1 MNNLGMA
8 RNPDMYRGG
17 PPMCPADFKPP
28 TETQMP
34 SAPSN
39 PKKRRKTNAN
49 AANNAIQP
57 TPPPTPADLLPP
69 PLSGYGDTIIASNP
83 FDDTPPQNS
92 MSSMNHMH
100 MNHHH
105 PHMPYN
111 HHMGGPPMR
120 GMSPMMM
127 GGPPHLGP
135 GMNPMNPHMNNRG
148 GMSPMAQMGGLS
160 PMGPNSMS
168 PMSGGMPSVMGRSM
182 SGSPLSVGGPQMV
195 PPLGSPMSTN
205 TMNTISSPLGKFYIV
220 ISC

>member
-8 RNPDMYRGG
+8 RNPDMYHRGG

-34 SAPSN
+34 SAPTN

-83 FDDTPPQNS
+83 FDDTPPQSSS

-100 MNHHH
+100 MNHH
-105 PHMPYN
+105 PHMPYSS

-127 GGPPHLGP
+127 GGPHLGP

-160 PMGPNSMS
+160 PMGGPNSMS
-168 PMSGGMPSVMGRSM
+168 PMSGVMGRSM
-182 SGSPLSVGGPQMV
+182 SGSPLSGPQMV
-195 PPLGSPMSTN
+195 PPLGSPMSAN
-205 TMNTISSPLGKFYIV
+205 TMNTISSPLGKFSYQFIL
-220 ISC
+220 